1 MNEKIKVI
9 ASNWINERLEK
20 GKEEYDDELN
30 VNDGRDWIKEAK
42 EELTDAVVYMAA
54 FELQNEGLLKVI
66 NELKNENNALKEDVA
81 VLKNRENALDMS
93 KENTDV
99 LNDVN
104 FLQDELETLDS
115 VVDDV
120 ISALSNLVDS
130 INSKQ
135 K

>member
-1 MNEKIKVI
+1 MNDKIKAI

-20 GKEEYDDELN
+20 GKEEYNDELD
-30 VNDGRDWIKEAK
+30 VHDGRDWIKEAK
-42 EELTDAVVYMAA
+42 EELTDAVVYLAA

-66 NELKNENNALKEDVA
+66 NELKNENNGLREDVT
-81 VLKNRENALDMS
+81 VLRNRENALNMS

-104 FLQDELETLDS
+104 FLLDEVESLDAM
-115 VVDDV
+115 VNDV
-120 ISALSNLVDS
+120 MSACTSLVES
-130 INSKQ
+130 INSKP

>member
-1 MNEKIKVI
+1 MNDKIKVI